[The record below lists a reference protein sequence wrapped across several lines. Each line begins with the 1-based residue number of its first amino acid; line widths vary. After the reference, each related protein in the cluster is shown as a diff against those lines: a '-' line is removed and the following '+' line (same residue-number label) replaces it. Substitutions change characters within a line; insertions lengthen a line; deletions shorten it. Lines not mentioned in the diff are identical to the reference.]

1 MQIKIIDLAAAKLMA
16 IASLDKVSAAPF
28 PTVAN
33 CFRSFE
39 LIRGMF
45 RTFMDKKGQQFFRNE
60 IRTSGHYGG

>member
-1 MQIKIIDLAAAKLMA
+1 MRIKIIDLVVACSAKLMA

-39 LIRGMF
+39 LIRGIW
-45 RTFMDKKGQQFFRNE
+45 RTFMGQKATAVSE
-60 IRTSGHYGG
+60 K